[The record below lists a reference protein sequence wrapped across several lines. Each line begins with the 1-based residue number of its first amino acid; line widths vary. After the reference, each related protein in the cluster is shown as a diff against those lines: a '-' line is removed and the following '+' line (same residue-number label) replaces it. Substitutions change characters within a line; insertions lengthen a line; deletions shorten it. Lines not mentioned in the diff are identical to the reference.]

1 MGGSQSSGSSG
12 HAMISITNLN
22 ETNNKTETNSIN
34 PYESHTVENYRAMV
48 HEISEIRAELRLLT
62 QEFAQIMQERDERDS
77 KNDTNNLVESNDL

>member
-12 HAMISITNLN
+12 HAMIWITNLN
-22 ETNNKTETNSIN
+22 ETNNKTETNQIN

-48 HEISEIRAELRLLT
+48 QEISDIRAELRLLT
-62 QEFAQIMQERDERDS
+62 LEFAQIMQERDERDS

>member
-1 MGGSQSSGSSG
+1 MGGSQSSGNIS
-12 HAMISITNLN
+12 HDMISVTDHN
-22 ETNNKTETNSIN
+22 EPNDKTETNPIN

-48 HEISEIRAELRLLT
+48 QEISDIRAELRLLT

>member
-22 ETNNKTETNSIN
+22 ETNDKTETTSIN